1 MTSPAVTVR
10 GLPGPPPLPALGN
23 LPDLLRDGR
32 PHRRLEDW
40 CDRYG
45 LTYQITTPAGPAVVT
60 ADPLLVDHI
69 MRERPRLFRRDQQ
82 ITRIIEEVGVHGVFT
97 AEGDRWR
104 RARRITSQGLNPA
117 HLAGYFPAL
126 VTGAQ
131 RLARRWAPGGSVAVL
146 PDLRRYTL
154 DVTFALATGHDLNSL
169 EQPKGR
175 LATLLPMLLPAIN
188 RRMSVPVPYWRWVR
202 LPADRRLATMLSELD
217 SLIRIRTVSARERV
231 AAGATPATVLESLV
245 ATPDGEEPFTQA
257 ELFGNVLTMLLAGE
271 DTTASAVAWA
281 LHHLAA
287 DLPAQRRVRA
297 EAVVALGDGSPIRA
311 AEVRG
316 LALAGAA
323 VREALRLHP
332 VASLTV
338 VEAAEETELPGGDG
352 PPLRVGPGTP
362 IWTLM
367 TYGSR
372 RDSRRFPDPGRFR
385 PDRWL
390 DPVTVRQGDLR
401 HLPFGAGP
409 RACPGRGL
417 AMLEATLLVALIVRD
432 FDLAPDPASRPRER
446 VAFTVSP
453 AGLRVRLT
461 RR

>member
-1 MTSPAVTVR
+1 MTSPTVTVR

-23 LPDLLRDGR
+23 LPDLMRDGR
-32 PHRRLEDW
+32 PHR
-40 CDRYG
+40 G
-45 LTYQITTPAGPAVVT
+45 L
-60 ADPLLVDHI
+60 H
-69 MRERPRLFRRDQQ
+69 
-82 ITRIIEEVGVHGVFT
+82 
-97 AEGDRWR
+97 
-104 RARRITSQGLNPA
+104 PA

-126 VTGAQ
+126 LTGAG
-131 RLARRWAPGGSVAVL
+131 RLASLWAPGGSVAVL

-154 DVTFALATGHDLNSL
+154 DVTFAPACGHDLNSL
-169 EQPKGR
+169 ENPRGR
-175 LATLLPMLLPAIN
+175 LATLLPTLLPAIN

-202 LPADRRLATMLSELD
+202 LPADRRLATMLRELD
-217 SLIRIRTVSARERV
+217 RLIRIRTVAARERMTSG
-231 AAGATPATVLESLV
+231 AAPRTVLESLV
-245 ATPDGEEPFTQA
+245 STPGGEEPFTPA

-271 DTTASAVAWA
+271 DTTASAIAWT

-287 DLPAQRRVRA
+287 DTAAQGRLRAEVAAALGGRPPADPSAVRA
-297 EAVVALGDGSPIRA
+297 
-311 AEVRG
+311 
-316 LALAGAA
+316 LAYTNGA

-352 PPLRVGPGTP
+352 PRLRVGPGTP

-372 RDSRRFPDPGRFR
+372 RDTRRFPEPGRFR

-390 DPVTVRQGDLR
+390 DPAAARQGDLR

-409 RACPGRGL
+409 RSCPGRGL
-417 AMLEATLLVALIVRD
+417 ALLEATLVVALIVRD

>member
-1 MTSPAVTVR
+1 MTSPTVTVR

-40 CDRYG
+40 CDR
-45 LTYQITTPAGPAVVT
+45 
-60 ADPLLVDHI
+60 
-69 MRERPRLFRRDQQ
+69 
-82 ITRIIEEVGVHGVFT
+82 
-97 AEGDRWR
+97 
-104 RARRITSQGLNPA
+104 ARRITNQSLNPA

-126 VTGAQ
+126 TTGVR
-131 RLARRWAPGGSVAVL
+131 RLTGLWAPGGSVAVL

-154 DVTFALATGHDLNSL
+154 DVTFALATGHDLDSL
-169 EQPKGR
+169 EHPKGR
-175 LATLLPMLLPAIN
+175 LATLLPMLLPAVN

-217 SLIRIRTVSARERV
+217 RLIRIRTVAARERM
-231 AAGATPATVLESLV
+231 AAGATPRTVLESLV
-245 ATPDGEEPFTQA
+245 STPDGEEPFTPA

-271 DTTASAVAWA
+271 DTTASAIAWA

-287 DLPAQRRVRA
+287 DPVAQRRVRA
-297 EAVVALGDGSPIRA
+297 EAVAELGDGLPSTP

-316 LALAGAA
+316 LGFARAA

-352 PPLRVGPGTP
+352 PRLRVGPGTP
-362 IWTLM
+362 IWALM

-372 RDSRRFPDPGRFR
+372 RDARRFPDPGRFR

-390 DPVTVRQGDLR
+390 DPAAARQGDLR

-409 RACPGRGL
+409 RACPGRSL
-417 AMLEATLLVALIVRD
+417 ALLEATLAVALIVRD
-432 FDLAPDPASRPRER
+432 FDLAPDPAGRPRER

-453 AGLRVRLT
+453 AGLRLRLT